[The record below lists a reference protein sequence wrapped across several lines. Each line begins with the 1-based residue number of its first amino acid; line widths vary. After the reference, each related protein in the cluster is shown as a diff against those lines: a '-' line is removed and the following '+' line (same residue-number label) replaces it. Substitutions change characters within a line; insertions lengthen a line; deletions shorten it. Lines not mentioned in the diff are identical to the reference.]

1 MKNQSK
7 PDPFGWFLPA
17 AVIVGAVTLARL
29 VLLHF
34 NATDLFVDE
43 SQYWFWGQTFA
54 FGYFSKP
61 PLIAWV
67 IGSVTALAGSDSAFW
82 VRAPFSVFHG
92 ATALVLGAL
101 AARLHG
107 PRIAVLVASS
117 YVTLPMVAVGSLL
130 ASTDS
135 VMGPFFAAALYFH
148 ARLVE
153 TPRTRWAVLAGAA
166 AGVAFLAK
174 YAAVYFLL
182 GVLAAAVLF
191 PAQRF
196 PFRHAVF
203 LVLTFLAVILP
214 NLLWNAANGFATLSH
229 TIDNVGWVRPDAPP
243 RTLDP
248 LGMVEFVLSQF
259 AVFGPVLFAALLWVA
274 VRPAGRAGASLLA
287 FAIPALL
294 IVTIQAL
301 VDRAYANW
309 AASAFFAGTIIAVA
323 ALAHRRRLMI
333 ASLAING
340 AIALALPLLTTMPT
354 LTFGGD
360 RPLLARYLGQDELS
374 RQVFAAAQ
382 ERGNLPIVADRRD
395 VLADLFLTGRDL
407 GIAIY
412 ARRPEGRPMNHYETV
427 SPLPE
432 GATGRVLFVTARGT
446 ACPSTETLPLDRK
459 GGVYEETPLV
469 AYVVDAAC
477 LDQGQ

>member
-1 MKNQSK
+1 MKNPTR
-7 PDPFGWFLPA
+7 PDPSGWFLPA
-17 AVIVGAVTLARL
+17 AAIVAGITLARL
-29 VLLHF
+29 LLLRF

-43 SQYWFWGQTFA
+43 SQYWFWGQTFE

-61 PLIAWV
+61 PLIAWL
-67 IGSVTALAGSDSAFW
+67 IGGMTALAGSDSAFW
-82 VRAPFSVFHG
+82 VRAPFSVCHG

-107 PRIAVLVASS
+107 GRIAI
-117 YVTLPMVAVGSLL
+117 L

-153 TPRTRWAVLAGAA
+153 TPKVRWAVLAGAA

-182 GVLAAAVLF
+182 GVLVAAVVF

-196 PFRHAVF
+196 AVRYAAI
-203 LVLTFLAVILP
+203 LVLVFVGVILP

-229 TIDNVGWVRPDAPP
+229 TMDNVGWVRPDDTS
-243 RTLDP
+243 RTLNP
-248 LGMVEFVLSQF
+248 LGMIEFVLSQF
-259 AVFGPVLFAALLWVA
+259 AVFGPVLFAALVWA
-274 VRPAGRAGASLLA
+274 TARSAGRVGASLLS
-287 FAIPALL
+287 FAIPALV
-294 IVTIQAL
+294 IVSVQAL

-309 AASAFFAGTIIAVA
+309 AASAFFAGTIVAVA
-323 ALAHRRRLMI
+323 ALAHRPRLMA

-340 AIALALPLLTTMPT
+340 AISLALPVLTTMPT

-360 RPLLARYLGQDELS
+360 RPVLARYLGQDELS
-374 RQVFAAAQ
+374 HQIIAASEA
-382 ERGNLPIVADRRD
+382 RGNLPIVADRRD
-395 VLADLFLTGRDL
+395 VLADLFRTGWDA

-412 ARRPEGRPMNHYETV
+412 ARRPEGRPMNHYEAV
-427 SPLPE
+427 SPLPP
-432 GATGRVLFVTARGT
+432 GATGPVLFVSARGT
-446 ACPSTETLPLDRK
+446 ACPAAETLALDRT
-459 GGVYEETPLV
+459 GGVYEETPL
-469 AYVVDAAC
+469 AAHVVDAAC
-477 LDQGQ
+477 LASGR